1 MKPILISMPP
11 DEERTDGLVALL
23 GCGTRAT
30 TEGAAAGRGF
40 NPPEK
45 PEAGGEG
52 VRSRGG
58 GSPRQGLRHRDL
70 GGHNVQQRVGE
81 EEQGLARGAVA

>member
-11 DEERTDGLVALL
+11 DEERTDGLVAPL
-23 GCGTRAT
+23 GCGTRSVM
-30 TEGAAAGRGF
+30 EGATAERGF
-40 NPPEK
+40 NLPEK
-45 PEAGGEG
+45 SEAGEG
-52 VRSRGG
+52 VRGRGE